1 MGLSRY
7 FGALVV
13 RQILRS
19 VLVSQLAS
27 RPLNRSVWRDY
38 FGVTNLHFSQISRFD
53 FAKLS
58 RRLHMFELKSI
69 GDLEALLRAGASFSI
84 DASIKSQGDLV
95 KMASATAHG
104 GGTLTLRGLT
114 IKSQG
119 DLIAIASAGK
129 GNVHFT
135 E

>member
-1 MGLSRY
+1 
-7 FGALVV
+7 
-13 RQILRS
+13 
-19 VLVSQLAS
+19 
-27 RPLNRSVWRDY
+27 
-38 FGVTNLHFSQISRFD
+38 
-53 FAKLS
+53 
-58 RRLHMFELKSI
+58 MFELKSI
-69 GDLEALLRAGASFSI
+69 GDLEALLKAGASFSI